1 MRTGLDI
8 AVVGG
13 GIAGLSAAWRLSA
26 RHRVTL
32 LEKHPVVG
40 MDAHSLDLPHD
51 GRTARI
57 DVPLRVIYEGYYP
70 TLIGLYHALGVQ
82 LERTNYAG
90 SFSVLDG
97 ATYFRYANW
106 IVGGRSVPLPALPV
120 GARALR
126 ISRDLLRFYRMAPT
140 ALADLGAS
148 EEPLGSWLDRAG
160 LGPDFTDGFLLPTFA
175 AVCTCSTTAVR
186 AYPARIILDY
196 LTRGLTFGGV
206 RRVVLGTREVVR
218 RLTETVHEVR
228 CGVAVRRIAPTAD
241 GVHLAWEGGEARY
254 DHVVLATQANQAAR
268 LLDAGFAREREALE
282 RFGYESSEV
291 VVHTDPRLA
300 PRDRRRWAPVN
311 MVIDPLLD
319 RPRQVAVQERPGEEA
334 AHEGVAGAGRVDDLF
349 RAARP
354 GVGRARG
361 QIDEPAAG
369 RPGLQGHEAQPAAGQ
384 PRHQVVGRRADADLV
399 AAGEE
404 GVDVGEHLRPLG
416 QVVVADELEGIEREE
431 RPVGQRDGER
441 PLPLAANLPVLAEQ
455 QDLRRVRHAGSRRLT
470 PHRRVLDI

>member
-90 SFSVLDG
+90 SFSVLEG

-319 RPRQVAVQERPGEEA
+319 RPMATIWMNRVQPTL
-334 AHEGVAGAGRVDDLF
+334 AGGSPVFQTWNPIVEPMASRVYA
-349 RAARP
+349 RASF
-354 GVGRARG
+354 
-361 QIDEPAAG
+361 
-369 RPGLQGHEAQPAAGQ
+369 
-384 PRHQVVGRRADADLV
+384 
-399 AAGEE
+399 
-404 GVDVGEHLRPLG
+404 
-416 QVVVADELEGIEREE
+416 E
-431 RPVGQRDGER
+431 RPVVNARALEGARLVDQLQSEPD
-441 PLPLAANLPVLAEQ
+441 
-455 QDLRRVRHAGSRRLT
+455 RRLWCCGSYLGPGIPLLESAT
-470 PHRRVLDI
+470 ATAATVARAIDGVASSRSPFP

>member
-8 AVVGG
+8 AVIGG

-51 GRTARI
+51 GRSARI

-90 SFSVLDG
+90 SFSTLDG
-97 ATYFRYANW
+97 PTYFRYTNW
-106 IVGGRSVPLPALPV
+106 IIGGRSVPLPALPL
-120 GARALR
+120 GPRALR
-126 ISRDLLRFYRMAPT
+126 INRDLLRFYRMAPT

-148 EEPLGSWLDRAG
+148 EEPLGSWLDHAG
-160 LGPDFTDGFLLPTFA
+160 LGSDFTDGFLIPTFA

-218 RLTETVHEVR
+218 RLTEPLHEVR
-228 CGVAVRRIAPTAD
+228 CGVAVRRIAPESD
-241 GVHLAWEGGEARY
+241 GVRIEWEGGEARF
-254 DHVVLATQANQAAR
+254 DHVVLATQANQAVR
-268 LLDAGFAREREALE
+268 MLDAAFARERDALE
-282 RFGYESSEV
+282 HFGYESSQV
-291 VVHTDPRLA
+291 VVHTDARLA

-311 MVIDPLLD
+311 MIIDPQLD
-319 RPRQVAVQERPGEEA
+319 RPMATIWMNRVQPSLAGGSPVFQTWNPIVEPEA
-334 AHEGVAGAGRVDDLF
+334 SRVYA
-349 RAARP
+349 RAAF
-354 GVGRARG
+354 
-361 QIDEPAAG
+361 
-369 RPGLQGHEAQPAAGQ
+369 
-384 PRHQVVGRRADADLV
+384 
-399 AAGEE
+399 
-404 GVDVGEHLRPLG
+404 
-416 QVVVADELEGIEREE
+416 E
-431 RPVGQRDGER
+431 RPVVNARAIEGARLFER
-441 PLPLAANLPVLAEQ
+441 LHEE
-455 QDLRRVRHAGSRRLT
+455 
-470 PHRRVLDI
+470 PHRRLWCCGSYLGPGIPLLESATATAARVARAIDTPA

>member
-8 AVVGG
+8 AVIGG

-70 TLIGLYHALGVQ
+70 ILIGLYHALGVQ

-90 SFSVLDG
+90 SFSTLHG
-97 ATYFRYANW
+97 ATYFRYTNW
-106 IVGGRSVPLPALPV
+106 IVGGRSVPLPALPL

-126 ISRDLLRFYRMAPT
+126 INRDLLRFYRMAPT

-148 EEPLGSWLDRAG
+148 EEPLVSWLDRAG
-160 LGPDFTDGFLLPTFA
+160 LGSDFTDGFLIPTFA

-218 RLTETVHEVR
+218 RLTEPVAEVR
-228 CGVAVRRIAPTAD
+228 CGVAVRRIAPVDD
-241 GVHLAWEGGEARY
+241 GVRIEWDGGEGRF

-268 LLDAGFAREREALE
+268 LLDAGYAREREALE
-282 RFGYESSEV
+282 HFGYESSEV
-291 VVHTDPRLA
+291 VVHTDARLA
-300 PRDRRRWAPVN
+300 PRDRWRWAPVN
-311 MVIDPLLD
+311 MVIDPEGD
-319 RPRQVAVQERPGEEA
+319 RPMATIWMNRVQPSLAGGSPVFQTWNPIVEPEASRVYTRASFQRPVVNARALEGARIVDELHAEPGRRLWCSGSYLGPGIPLLESATATA
-334 AHEGVAGAGRVDDLF
+334 A
-349 RAARP
+349 
-354 GVGRARG
+354 
-361 QIDEPAAG
+361 
-369 RPGLQGHEAQPAAGQ
+369 
-384 PRHQVVGRRADADLV
+384 QVVAHING
-399 AAGEE
+399 
-404 GVDVGEHLRPLG
+404 
-416 QVVVADELEGIEREE
+416 
-431 RPVGQRDGER
+431 
-441 PLPLAANLPVLAEQ
+441 
-455 QDLRRVRHAGSRRLT
+455 T
-470 PHRRVLDI
+470 P

>member
-8 AVVGG
+8 AVIGG

-90 SFSVLDG
+90 SFSTLHG

-106 IVGGRSVPLPALPV
+106 IVGGRSIPLPALPL
-120 GARALR
+120 GPRALR
-126 ISRDLLRFYRMAPT
+126 INRDLLRFYRTAPT
-140 ALADLGAS
+140 ALAMLGAS
-148 EEPLGSWLDRAG
+148 DEPLGSWLERAG
-160 LGPDFTDGFLLPTFA
+160 LGSDFTDGFLIPTFA

-218 RLTETVHEVR
+218 RLTEPLAAVR
-228 CGVAVRRIAPTAD
+228 CGVAVRRIAPVDD
-241 GVHLAWEGGEARY
+241 GVRIDWEGGGARF
-254 DHVVLATQANQAAR
+254 DQVVLATQANQAAR
-268 LLDAGFAREREALE
+268 MLDAGFAREREALE

-311 MVIDPLLD
+311 MVIDPQGD
-319 RPRQVAVQERPGEEA
+319 RPMATIWMNRVQPTLAGGAPVFQTWNPIVAPEASRVYARASFERPIVNARALEGARLVEALHEE
-334 AHEGVAGAGRVDDLF
+334 
-349 RAARP
+349 P
-354 GVGRARG
+354 
-361 QIDEPAAG
+361 
-369 RPGLQGHEAQPAAGQ
+369 
-384 PRHQVVGRRADADLV
+384 GRRLWC
-399 AAGEE
+399 
-404 GVDVGEHLRPLG
+404 
-416 QVVVADELEGIEREE
+416 
-431 RPVGQRDGER
+431 
-441 PLPLAANLPVLAEQ
+441 
-455 QDLRRVRHAGSRRLT
+455 AGSYLGPGIPLLESATATAAKVATRI
-470 PHRRVLDI
+470 DGGA